1 MEYSRRFQSLGHAHF
16 RGGGN
21 ITNPISNYPPSC
33 VAITIMFLNYLLI
46 PAYPICTG
54 EDNEIEA
61 GPGQRETGAE
71 GDDSPSVSTVPSSHL
86 SFYLSHPS
94 IPSSHPFNLSFIN
107 I

>member
-61 GPGQRETGAE
+61 GPGQRAGQAQKGGPPPYGAA
-71 GDDSPSVSTVPSSHL
+71 GTSNFMSPSLGHHL
-86 SFYLSHPS
+86 RLPDSY
-94 IPSSHPFNLSFIN
+94 
-107 I
+107 